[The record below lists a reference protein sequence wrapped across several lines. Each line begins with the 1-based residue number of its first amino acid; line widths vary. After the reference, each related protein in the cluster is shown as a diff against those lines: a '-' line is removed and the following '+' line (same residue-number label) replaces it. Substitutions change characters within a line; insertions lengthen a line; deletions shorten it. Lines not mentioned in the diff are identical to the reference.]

1 MTPPHPRPLSHLWS
15 REQGWGLS
23 YGIIATAMK
32 LKPISDQTIILKS
45 PAELRIMRE
54 AGLVVARTVREVIA
68 AMKPGMSTKD
78 LDDIALA
85 SFTRQKAVSTAYK
98 YPPGGANPF
107 PGRICISLN
116 TEIVHGIPK
125 KNVRIEDGD
134 LVKFDVAAQHKGY
147 VGDTTLSATVGGKP
161 TPEQQRLMAVAYGG
175 LMAGIDAARVG
186 NRLSDIGHAIQTFVE
201 SKGLKVVQEFVG
213 HGVGRSMHEAP
224 QVSHWGSPKRGPVL
238 RPGMV
243 LAIEPQVNLGSREV
257 VMLSDGWTAIT
268 KDGSLSAHYEHT
280 VAITPDGPWILTE
293 PEEDMISDEERLIR
307 RLAAEI

>member
-1 MTPPHPRPLSHLWS
+1 
-15 REQGWGLS
+15 
-23 YGIIATAMK
+23 MK

-54 AGLVVARTVREVIA
+54 AGLVVARTVRELVA

-78 LDDIALA
+78 LDDVALA
-85 SFTRQKAVSTAYK
+85 SFSRQGAVSTAYK
-98 YPPGGANPF
+98 YPPGGQNPF
-107 PGRICISLN
+107 PGRVCVSVN
-116 TEIVHGIPK
+116 DEIVHGIPK
-125 KNVRIEDGD
+125 KRMRIDDGD
-134 LVKFDVAAQHKGY
+134 LVKFDVAAQYRGY

-161 TPEQQRLMAVAYGG
+161 TQDQKYVMAVAYGG
-175 LMAGIDAARVG
+175 LMAGVAAARPG
-186 NRLSDIGHAIQTFVE
+186 NRLSDIGHAIQRYVE
-201 SKGLKVVQEFVG
+201 SKGLQVVQEFVG
-213 HGVGRSMHEAP
+213 HGVGRSMHEPP
-224 QVSHWGSPKRGPVL
+224 QVSHFGTPHKGPVL

-280 VAITPDGPWILTE
+280 VAVTPDGPWILTE
-293 PEEDMISDEERLIR
+293 PEEGTISDEERLIQ

>member
-1 MTPPHPRPLSHLWS
+1 MR
-15 REQGWGLS
+15 
-23 YGIIATAMK
+23 

-54 AGLVVARTVREVIA
+54 AGLVVARTVRELVA

-78 LDDIALA
+78 LDDVALA
-85 SFTRQKAVSTAYK
+85 SFSRQGAVSTAYQ
-98 YPPGGANPF
+98 YPPGGQNPF
-107 PGRICISLN
+107 PGRVCVSVN
-116 TEIVHGIPK
+116 DEIVHGIPK
-125 KNVRIEDGD
+125 KRMRIEDGD
-134 LVKFDVAAQHKGY
+134 LVKFDVAAQYRGY

-161 TPEQQRLMAVAYGG
+161 TQDQKYVMAVAYGG
-175 LMAGIDAARVG
+175 LMAGVAAARPG
-186 NRLSDIGHAIQTFVE
+186 NRLSDIGHAIQRYVE
-201 SKGLKVVQEFVG
+201 SKGLQVVQEFVG
-213 HGVGRSMHEAP
+213 HGVGRSMHEPP
-224 QVSHWGSPKRGPVL
+224 QVSHFGTPHKGPVL

-280 VAITPDGPWILTE
+280 VAVTPDGPWILTE
-293 PEEDMISDEERLIR
+293 PEEGTISDEERLIQ